1 MFQGFYNLT
10 SGMMVQ
16 SQKLDVISNNMAN
29 AKTPGYKA
37 DTYLGRNFREEMM
50 LRTGNVDKAE
60 PRQLGVVSMAK
71 VGDSM
76 NVSFE
81 EGAPEQTDGN
91 LDFAINGNGFFK
103 IAVPGGGFCYTR
115 NGSFSVDQEGMLTL
129 NGVGRVQGQG
139 GDIYLDSDAID
150 MDAAGILYDQFG
162 EEIDG
167 IEIVYFADYAQLLK
181 GENSTFITNQQELLV
196 ENPKVM
202 KGYLEQSNVD
212 VLKETTDMIASQRS
226 IQGAAQLLKMY
237 DTIMGKAVTEIGK
250 V

>member
-60 PRQLGVVSMAK
+60 LRQLGVVSMAK

-91 LDFAINGNGFFK
+91 LDFAINGKGFFT
-103 IAVPGGGFCYTR
+103 VRDNEGNLFYTR
-115 NGSFSVDQEGMLTL
+115 DGAFKVNRDGYLVTSSGYSVLNSNNQPIYVGNNSVSVDTNNNVVLSSGAVHRFNIVDFQDYNSLNKVGSNLYTGEGATATNNYTVKNM
-129 NGVGRVQGQG
+129 Q
-139 GDIYLDSDAID
+139 
-150 MDAAGILYDQFG
+150 
-162 EEIDG
+162 
-167 IEIVYFADYAQLLK
+167 IE
-181 GENSTFITNQQELLV
+181 G
-196 ENPKVM
+196 
-202 KGYLEQSNVD
+202 SNVD
-212 VLKETTDMIASQRS
+212 IIQSTADLMSNLRAFEANQKVVQIMDSTLSKIAN
-226 IQGAAQLLKMY
+226 
-237 DTIMGKAVTEIGK
+237 EIGT
-250 V
+250 VR